1 MFRNLNPALIGAKTS
16 LDRLTKQARGA
27 NFDGMD
33 IDVIEAADLISK
45 KSIHYVKKT
54 FEENGLRFGGWYLP
68 TRWKEEERCFHE
80 DLEQLSRQ
88 SLLAK
93 KLGCTRATT
102 WISPYSDELSYEK
115 NLEWHRNRLI
125 RIAEALKKNDCSLA
139 LEFVGTKTY
148 RTGHKYEFIH
158 NLEGILELLEAVKMK
173 NVGLLMDSWHW
184 YVSGGRLQDLK
195 QLSTKEVFY
204 VHVNDAPRN
213 VQRDEQIDL
222 VRCLPGETGVID
234 LVSFLHWLE
243 NINYEGPVTPEPF
256 SKKLKD
262 LNASEAIR
270 VVGEALDQV
279 WKKAELD

>member
-16 LDRLTKQARGA
+16 LNRLAKQARSA

-33 IDVIEAADLISK
+33 IDVTETADLVSE
-45 KSIHYVKKT
+45 KSIHYVKRT

-68 TRWKEEERCFHE
+68 IRWKEEERSFQE

-88 SLLAK
+88 SLKAK
-93 KLGCTRATT
+93 ELGCNRATS
-102 WISPYSDELSYEK
+102 WISSYSDELPYEK
-115 NLEWHRNRLI
+115 NLEWHRNRLT
-125 RIAEALKKNDCSLA
+125 RIAEVLKKNNCSLA
-139 LEFVGTKTY
+139 VEFVGTKTF
-148 RTGHKYEFIH
+148 RAGHKYEFIH
-158 NLEGILELLEAVKMK
+158 NLEGILELLEAIKMK

-184 YVSGGRLQDLK
+184 YVSGGRLEDLK

-213 VQRDEQIDL
+213 VQRDKQIDL

-234 LVSFLHWLE
+234 LVGFLHWLE
-243 NINYEGPVTPEPF
+243 DIDYEGPVTPEPF
-256 SKKLKD
+256 SEKLKD

-270 VVGEALDQV
+270 VVGKALDNV